1 MGEGISDYTK
11 FVIDL
16 RRQMWMVGV
25 EEELRRLIWQ
35 IAVTG
40 KYISAKIHESNRK
53 LAGFKN
59 LYGEEQLSLDRS
71 SDEIPRASSSS
82 RASSGSTPRRSR
94 TRWFS
99 SARAGRNTS

>member
-25 EEELRRLIWQ
+25 GEELRRLIWQ

-40 KYISAKIHESNRK
+40 K
-53 LAGFKN
+53 
-59 LYGEEQLSLDRS
+59 
-71 SDEIPRASSSS
+71 
-82 RASSGSTPRRSR
+82 
-94 TRWFS
+94 
-99 SARAGRNTS
+99 